1 MMKEH
6 ILIIEDDESFR
17 ETLTL
22 LLEKKGYLVTGASD
36 GHQAI
41 AAAKSTFFEL
51 IVTDV
56 RLPGG
61 MDGIEAVAKI
71 KGIRPTAKTLVI
83 IITGYA
89 DEQAAVRALRLGVD
103 DYIYKP
109 FEREQ
114 FLHIVER
121 NLRVYQLEKE
131 REEHKEIIEKMNKEL
146 EDRVKQRTKDLK
158 NLHEKLQAAYLRTI
172 KALAQAI
179 DARDHYTH
187 SHSQNVTK
195 YAVVI
200 AQEMKLS
207 AKEVD
212 EIRQA
217 CELHDL
223 GKIGIHDYVLAKPGK
238 LTSQEWEEVRLHL
251 LKGAEILAPVGL
263 LNGTIKLIQQH
274 HERYDGKGY
283 PYGLKGE
290 SIHLGAR
297 IMAVADAF
305 DAMISERPYR
315 EKPLT
320 KQEAI
325 EEIKKSLGTQF
336 DPEVVQA
343 FLKIV
348 DKL

>member
-1 MMKEH
+1 MKER

-17 ETLTL
+17 KTLTVV
-22 LLEKKGYLVTGASD
+22 LEKEGYVVAGASD

-41 AAAKSTFFEL
+41 EAAKRTFFEL
-51 IVTDV
+51 VVADV

-61 MDGIEAVAKI
+61 MDGIETVAKI
-71 KGIRPTAKTLVI
+71 KGIRPEAKTLVI

-109 FEREQ
+109 FAREE
-114 FLHIVER
+114 FLHSVER
-121 NLRVYQLEKE
+121 NLRIYHLEKE
-131 REEHKEIIEKMNKEL
+131 REKDKEVIKKMNKEL
-146 EDRVKQRTKDLK
+146 EGKVEQKTRDLGE
-158 NLHEKLQAAYLRTI
+158 LYEKLQATYLRTI

-195 YAVVI
+195 YSVMI
-200 AQEMKLS
+200 AQQMKLS
-207 AKEVD
+207 AKEID

-223 GKIGIHDYVLAKPGK
+223 GKIGIHDYILDKPAK
-238 LTSQEWEEVRLHL
+238 LTSQEWEEVRLHS
-251 LKGAEILAPVGL
+251 LKGAEILAPLGF

-290 SIHLGAR
+290 LIHLGAR
-297 IMAVADAF
+297 IMAVADSF

-315 EKPLT
+315 ERPLN

-325 EEIKKSLGTQF
+325 EEIKRNSGTQF

-348 DKL
+348 DRL

>member
-1 MMKEH
+1 MKER

-17 ETLTL
+17 KTLTVV
-22 LLEKKGYLVTGASD
+22 LEKEGYVVAGASD

-41 AAAKSTFFEL
+41 EAAKRTFFEL
-51 IVTDV
+51 VVADV

-61 MDGIEAVAKI
+61 MDGIEAVARI
-71 KGIRPTAKTLVI
+71 KGIRPEAKTLVI

-109 FEREQ
+109 FAREE
-114 FLHIVER
+114 FLHSVER
-121 NLRVYQLEKE
+121 NLRIYHLEKE
-131 REEHKEIIEKMNKEL
+131 REKDKEVIKKMNKEL
-146 EDRVKQRTKDLK
+146 EGKVEQKTRDLGE
-158 NLHEKLQAAYLRTI
+158 LYEKLQATYLRTI

-195 YAVVI
+195 YSVMI
-200 AQEMKLS
+200 AQQMKLS
-207 AKEVD
+207 AKEID

-223 GKIGIHDYVLAKPGK
+223 GKIGIHDYILDKPAK
-238 LTSQEWEEVRLHL
+238 LTSQEWEEVRLHS
-251 LKGAEILAPVGL
+251 LKGAEILAPLGF

-283 PYGLKGE
+283 PYGLKRE
-290 SIHLGAR
+290 LIHLGAR
-297 IMAVADAF
+297 IMAVADSF

-315 EKPLT
+315 ERPLN
-320 KQEAI
+320 KQEAV
-325 EEIKKSLGTQF
+325 EEIQKNSGTQF

>member
-1 MMKEH
+1 MKEH
-6 ILIIEDDESFR
+6 ILVIEDDESFCK
-17 ETLTL
+17 TLTL
-22 LLEKKGYLVTGASD
+22 MLEKEGYQVAGVRD

-41 AAAKSTFFEL
+41 EAAKKTFFEL
-51 IVTDV
+51 VIADV

-71 KGIRPTAKTLVI
+71 KGIRPGAKSIVI
-83 IITGYA
+83 VITGYA
-89 DEQAAVRALRLGVD
+89 DEQAVVRALRLGVD

-114 FLHIVER
+114 FLHSVER
-121 NLRVYQLEKE
+121 NLRVYRLEKE
-131 REEHKEIIEKMNKEL
+131 KEKHNQVIKKMNQEL
-146 EDRVKQRTKDLK
+146 EGKVEQRTRDLR
-158 NLHEKLQAAYLRTI
+158 NLYEELETTYLRTI

-195 YAVVI
+195 YAVMI
-200 AQEMKLS
+200 AQEMKLP
-207 AKEVD
+207 AKEID
-212 EIRQA
+212 RIKQA
-217 CELHDL
+217 SELHDL
-223 GKIGIHDYVLAKPGK
+223 GKIGIHDYVLTKPGK
-238 LTSQEWEEVRLHL
+238 LTPQEWEEVRLHS
-251 LKGAEILAPVGL
+251 LKGAEILEPLKFLGESV
-263 LNGTIKLIQQH
+263 KLIQQH
-274 HERYDGKGY
+274 HERYDGEGY
-283 PYGLKGE
+283 PYCLKGE

-315 EKPLT
+315 QKPLI

-325 EEIKKSLGTQF
+325 EEVKKNSGTQF
-336 DPEVVQA
+336 DPQVVKA
-343 FLKIV
+343 FLKIT

>member
-1 MMKEH
+1 MKKEH
-6 ILIIEDDESFR
+6 ILLIEDDEFFR
-17 ETLTL
+17 KILTHM
-22 LLEKKGYLVTGASD
+22 LEREGYGVVGASD
-36 GHQAI
+36 SHHAI
-41 AAAKSTFFEL
+41 EAAKKNFFEL
-51 IVTDV
+51 IIADV

-71 KGIRPTAKTLVI
+71 KGIRPEAKSIVI

-89 DEQAAVRALRLGVD
+89 DEQAVVRALRLGVD

-114 FLHIVER
+114 FLHILER
-121 NLRVYQLEKE
+121 NLRIYRLEKE
-131 REEHKEIIEKMNKEL
+131 KEKHNQVIEKMNQEL
-146 EDRVKQRTKDLK
+146 EDKVEQRTKDLRK
-158 NLHEKLQAAYLRTI
+158 LYEELQATYLRTI
-172 KALAQAI
+172 KALAHAI

-187 SHSQNVTK
+187 SHSENVTK
-195 YAVVI
+195 YAVIV

-207 AKEVD
+207 AKDVK
-212 EIRQA
+212 EIKQA

-223 GKIGIHDYVLAKPGK
+223 GKIGIHDYVLTKPGK
-238 LTSQEWEEVRLHL
+238 LTPQEWEEVRVHSLKAGEIL
-251 LKGAEILAPVGL
+251 EPLGFLKG
-263 LNGTIKLIQQH
+263 TIELIQQH

-290 SIHLGAR
+290 SIRLGAR
-297 IMAVADAF
+297 IMVVADAF

-320 KQEAI
+320 KQKAI
-325 EEIKKSLGTQF
+325 EEVKRNSGTQF
-336 DPEVVQA
+336 DPQVVRA